1 VSDDDKKT
9 PRLRRQ
15 AISVA
20 SSGLSAT
27 STPRF
32 GKKSGMV
39 SSGLSGLAAVMVE
52 MTVPGQRRMALTPST
67 CPITLQSEAQK
78 ANSKSAST
86 LVSSGDIHKDPHS
99 EDVRHAQAAHG
110 LEDCKLKIAKSLAN
124 RQADETS
131 FIKDKDYRLHSS
143 PNLSHIDDQS
153 LLGPKDAILSLA
165 TDGSINGTHLFSN
178 YDRMDH
184 ASDPESNTSDDRT
197 IGKKHSKVKRKKRE
211 KSNISL
217 SLSDRNISA
226 SNRKGSMTSP
236 FLKRLVGLG
245 RTRSNKGLNRT
256 DSSESDKLLQLVN
269 SKVPTSENALQRPD
283 SSINILITGADSD
296 NDASDNQGNG
306 NKMISNGRRIFG
318 RKPRRSISL
327 LETP

>member
-1 VSDDDKKT
+1 
-9 PRLRRQ
+9 
-15 AISVA
+15 
-20 SSGLSAT
+20 
-27 STPRF
+27 
-32 GKKSGMV
+32 MV

-67 CPITLQSEAQK
+67 CPITLQSEAHK

-86 LVSSGDIHKDPHS
+86 LESSGDIHKDS
-99 EDVRHAQAAHG
+99 R
-110 LEDCKLKIAKSLAN
+110 LEDTGQAQSTNGLADCKPTTKSPAN
-124 RQADETS
+124 RRVDETS
-131 FIKDKDYRLHSS
+131 FIKGNAHRLHSS
-143 PNLSHIDDQS
+143 PNLSLIDDRS
-153 LLGPKDAILSLA
+153 LLGPKDAILSLE

-178 YDRMDH
+178 YDRLDH

-197 IGKKHSKVKRKKRE
+197 IGQKHNKVKRKKRD

-226 SNRKGSMTSP
+226 SNRKGSMSSP
-236 FLKRLVGLG
+236 FLKKLVGLG

-256 DSSESDKLLQLVN
+256 DSSDSDKLLQSVN
-269 SKVPTSENALQRPD
+269 SKLPTSENALQRPD

-296 NDASDNQGNG
+296 NEASDNQGNG
-306 NKMISNGRRIFG
+306 SKMISNGRRAFG